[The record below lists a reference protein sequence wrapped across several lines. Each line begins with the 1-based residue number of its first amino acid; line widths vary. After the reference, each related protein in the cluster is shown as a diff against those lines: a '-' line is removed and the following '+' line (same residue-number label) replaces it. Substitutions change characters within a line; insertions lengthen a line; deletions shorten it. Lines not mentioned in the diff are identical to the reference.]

1 MDMMQLKIIQSKNL
15 SKTLSRIISNR
26 FIRIQATTL
35 KTLSKRSLQ
44 RLMTIKMIQRRLLI
58 ALKLIFKKDN
68 QVQLL
73 KLKLFTKKP
82 LRNYLD

>member
-1 MDMMQLKIIQSKNL
+1 MM
-15 SKTLSRIISNR
+15 T
-26 FIRIQATTL
+26 
-35 KTLSKRSLQ
+35 
-44 RLMTIKMIQRRLLI
+44 KMIQRRLLK

-82 LRNYLD
+82 LKNYLD